1 MPDKRTSGQLAEVML
16 TALYRSVLVSMLAE
30 RSVLAQR
37 ANRCRIILSC
47 SHSSP
52 PCPPQVPG
60 VPGHGGPG
68 SGGAGD
74 GALAADG
81 HGAAGGGPL
90 QGVGHGRRGAQHR
103 LHIQVQTDLWWGKH
117 FWGSYLCFMFYISQ
131 YLTQNVYCVPSWLGM
146 NVAIHSPPQ
155 REYNM

>member
-1 MPDKRTSGQLAEVML
+1 MRGGLTNDHDRTTSGQLAENMEDLL
-16 TALYRSVLVSMLAE
+16 TAVYRSVLVSMLAE

-52 PCPPQVPG
+52 PDPPQVPA

-68 SGGAGD
+68 AGRAGD
-74 GALAADG
+74 VALAADR

-90 QGVGHGRRGAQHR
+90 QGVGHGRCGAQHR
-103 LHIQVQTDLWWGKH
+103 LHIQVHTVYGE
-117 FWGSYLCFMFYISQ
+117 GNTSGGISK
-131 YLTQNVYCVPSWLGM
+131 M
-146 NVAIHSPPQ
+146 HD
-155 REYNM
+155 

>member
-1 MPDKRTSGQLAEVML
+1 MEDLL

-37 ANRCRIILSC
+37 ANRCGIILSC

-68 SGGAGD
+68 SGRAGD

-90 QGVGHGRRGAQHR
+90 QGVGHGRCGAQHR
-103 LHIQVQTDLWWGKH
+103 LHIQVHTLYRSMVKETLLGV
-117 FWGSYLCFMFYISQ
+117 SYCPQSRPINP
-131 YLTQNVYCVPSWLGM
+131 NVV
-146 NVAIHSPPQ
+146 
-155 REYNM
+155 R